1 MVDLG
6 KFESQVFKGKIINVQ
21 EISLR
26 EYLEQRHGAKAEGII
41 AQFNQENIDRPHVV
55 LIISYDS
62 SEIDWFGMIPKA
74 QGWNKSNLKKVLD
87 RNNLPVDTK
96 KWVGKEIDLKVN
108 TQGFLRV
115 AV

>member
-6 KFESQVFKGKIINVQ
+6 KFESQVFKGTIKEVR

-26 EYLEQRHGAKAEGII
+26 EYLEQRHGAKAEKVI

-55 LIISYDS
+55 LIISHENA
-62 SEIDWFGMIPKA
+62 EIDWFGMVPKA

-87 RNNLPVDTK
+87 RNGLPGDTK
-96 KWVGKEIDLKVN
+96 KWVGKEIELKVN
-108 TQGFLRV
+108 SQGFLRV